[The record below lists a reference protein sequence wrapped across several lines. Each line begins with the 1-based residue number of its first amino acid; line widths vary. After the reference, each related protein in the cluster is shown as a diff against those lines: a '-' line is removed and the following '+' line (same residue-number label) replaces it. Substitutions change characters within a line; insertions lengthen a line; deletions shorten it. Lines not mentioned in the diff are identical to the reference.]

1 MERKRKEELREK
13 YEAIFSGG
21 DDQHKRLRGA
31 HGGSS
36 SNISENDDDIGIYK

>member
-1 MERKRKEELREK
+1 MERKRKDELQEK

-21 DDQHKRLRGA
+21 DDQHKCLRGA
-31 HGGSS
+31 HGSSS

>member
-13 YEAIFSGG
+13 YEAIFSG